1 MGKFCGKCG
10 NMLTEKGVC
19 PACGWSLNT
28 EATDTPATPQR
39 VKKSKKKLIAIIAIV
54 LAVVI
59 LGGGAFGVLTLKGMF
74 AHKNYQPSYV
84 YEMKDGSTII
94 SILKEDKNGELS
106 FLKPESDEYDYAVS
120 FFPNYAVSDGKYIY
134 YNSSASTPDYYYG
147 NNLLKYEIKDN
158 KAIATPILTEEQ
170 IRDYFDLPE
179 DNRNTGDLLNT
190 YFSELVIDGDY
201 IYFKFSYHFGN
212 DIPSLT
218 SVYRVKLSGGDLE
231 LVLDEDEY
239 SSIYGY
245 TVYKDYIYYVG
256 YIDEDDSSRRLCK
269 KNVKTGDT
277 EVLRRTI
284 DSYMEKLSYHDGYI
298 YFYEHSGD
306 EQLLSRIKTNGKG
319 YEVITDNHPFAYT
332 FSDNGK
338 EIYYLGYDRSDH
350 CNVSEN
356 PNEYITGTT
365 INKVSL
371 SGKNDTE
378 ICKIKTLEFHSHFS
392 RYTIDYSDRKLY
404 VGYPLYPSDTFYYDL
419 SSEKAY
425 LLETE
430 DDKAYWDD
438 KTDELI
444 SN

>member
-10 NMLTEKGVC
+10 NMLTEKGLC
-19 PACGWSLNT
+19 PACGWSLNI
-28 EATDTPATPQR
+28 EATDTPETPQK
-39 VKKSKKKLIAIIAIV
+39 VKKPKKKLIAIIAII

-59 LGGGAFGVLTLKGMF
+59 LGGGAFGALTLKGMF

-106 FLKPESDEYDYAVS
+106 FLKPESDEYDSAVG
-120 FFPNYAVSDGKYIY
+120 FPSYKSVSDGKYIY
-134 YNSSASTPDYYYG
+134 SDGSASTPDYYSK
-147 NNLLKYEIKDN
+147 NNLLRYEIKDN

-179 DNRNTGDLLNT
+179 DNRDTGDLLNT
-190 YFSELVIDGDY
+190 FFSEFVIDGDY
-201 IYFKFSYHFGN
+201 IYFELSYYLGI
-212 DIPSLT
+212 DIHST
-218 SVYRVKLSGGDLE
+218 ISVYRVKLSGGDLE
-231 LVLDEDEY
+231 PVLDEDEY

-245 TVYKDYIYYVG
+245 TVYKDYIYYIG

-277 EVLRRTI
+277 EVLRRTT
-284 DSYMEKLSYHDGYI
+284 DNNMQKLSYHDGYI
-298 YFYEHSGD
+298 YFYEYSGD

-319 YEVITDNHPFAYT
+319 YEVITDNHPFSYT
-332 FSDNGK
+332 FSDDGK
-338 EIYYLGYDRSDH
+338 DIYYLSFDMSSNIID
-350 CNVSEN
+350 VEK
-356 PNEYITGTT
+356 PKEEVTGTT

-378 ICKIKTLEFHSHFS
+378 IFELKSLKFS
-392 RYTIDYSDRKLY
+392 LIFGYAIDYSDGRLF
-404 VGYPLYPSDTFYYDL
+404 VGHSNYIWSTFYYDL

-425 LLETE
+425 LLETDE
-430 DDKAYWDD
+430 DNAYWVDD
-438 KTDELI
+438 TENLI
-444 SN
+444 K

>member
-28 EATDTPATPQR
+28 EADTSATPQK
-39 VKKSKKKLIAIIAIV
+39 VKKPKKKLIAIIAIV

-59 LGGGAFGVLTLKGMF
+59 LGGGAFGVLTLKCMF

-94 SILKEDKNGELS
+94 SILKEDKNGKLS
-106 FLKPESDEYDYAVS
+106 FLKPESDEYDYAVG
-120 FFPNYAVSDGKYIY
+120 FPSYKSVSDGKYVY
-134 YNSSASTPDYYYG
+134 SDGSASTPDYYSS
-147 NNLLKYEIKDN
+147 NNLLRYEIKDN

-170 IRDYFDLPE
+170 IRDYFDIPE
-179 DNRNTGDLLNT
+179 DNRNTGDLLNA
-190 YFSELVIDGDY
+190 YFSEFVIDGDY
-201 IYFKFSYHFGN
+201 IYFELGCLFGLKIH
-212 DIPSLT
+212 DSV
-218 SVYRVKLSGGDLE
+218 SVYRVKLNGGDLE

-269 KNVKTGDT
+269 KNIKTGDT

-332 FSDNGK
+332 FSDDGK
-338 EIYYLGYDRSDH
+338 DIYYLSFDMSSNMIDGEKPKEE
-350 CNVSEN
+350 V
-356 PNEYITGTT
+356 TGTT

-378 ICKIKTLEFHSHFS
+378 ICELGSMVFNRLNNK
-392 RYTIDYSDRKLY
+392 TIDYSDGRLF
-404 VGYPLYPSDTFYYDL
+404 VGQSDHIWGSFYYDL

-444 SN
+444 AN

>member
-19 PACGWSLNT
+19 PACGWSLNI
-28 EATDTPATPQR
+28 EATDTPETPQK
-39 VKKSKKKLIAIIAIV
+39 VKKPKKKLIAIIAII

-59 LGGGAFGVLTLKGMF
+59 LGGGAFGALTLKGMF

-106 FLKPESDEYDYAVS
+106 FLKPESDEYDYAVG
-120 FFPNYAVSDGKYIY
+120 FPSYKSVSDGKYVY
-134 YNSSASTPDYYYG
+134 SDGSASTPDYYSS
-147 NNLLKYEIKDN
+147 NNLLRYEIKDN

-190 YFSELVIDGDY
+190 YFSEFVIDGDY
-201 IYFKFSYHFGN
+201 IYFEFGYDLGI
-212 DIPSLT
+212 DIRGTS

-231 LVLDEDEY
+231 PVIDNEKYAREFN
-239 SSIYGY
+239 Y
-245 TVYKDYIYYVG
+245 TVYKDYIYYIG
-256 YIDEDDSSRRLCK
+256 FNDDNSFRNLCK
-269 KNVKTGDT
+269 RHVTSGDT
-277 EVLRRTI
+277 EVLRRTDKSI
-284 DSYMEKLSYHDGYI
+284 MEKLSYHDGYI

-332 FSDNGK
+332 FSDDCK
-338 EIYYLGYDRSDH
+338 DIYYLSFDMSSNMIDGEKPKKE
-350 CNVSEN
+350 V
-356 PNEYITGTT
+356 TGTT

-378 ICKIKTLEFHSHFS
+378 ICELGSMVFNLLNSKV
-392 RYTIDYSDRKLY
+392 IDYSDGKLF
-404 VGYPLYPSDTFYYDL
+404 VGQSNYIWGLFYYDL

-425 LLETE
+425 LLETDE
-430 DDKAYWDD
+430 NNAYWVDD
-438 KTDELI
+438 TENLI
-444 SN
+444 K